1 MRDIIRA
8 QMQLGECDIAAIE
21 FDCFSRD
28 DIPRLLRGL
37 QHIYTTEA
45 LREEVF
51 AILADVLPV
60 RADGEEFVSAD
71 TGRPGMSQWRILVLG
86 TLRLGLNAD
95 FDRAQELANQH
106 RLVRQMLGH
115 SDWADE
121 YRYGLQTIK
130 DNLRLF
136 TPEVLERINAV
147 VVKAGH
153 DLVKPHP
160 DAPLEAR
167 CDSVVVETNVH
178 FPTDIN
184 LLLDAVRK
192 AIEISASLC
201 ADHGLTDWR
210 QSAYNIR
217 CLRKLYR
224 RLQQLKRSTSKD
236 EAKRAARLEDI
247 HAAYRAYLEQAEQF
261 LARAKDTRY
270 KLAVFCH
277 VPAEQ
282 FTLLDDCIAY
292 AELLIDQIERRVLQG
307 ERIPHEEKVFSIFEP
322 HTEWIAKGKAGTPV
336 ELGVRVAISEDQF
349 GFILHHRVMFGETD
363 DQVAVP
369 IATRLSACYPRI
381 KSLSFDKGFH
391 SPSNQKQLAE
401 VIDFPVLPKKG
412 KCNAAELERE
422 QDPEFRRRKRQHSA
436 VESAINALE
445 AHGLDRCPDHGEE
458 GFERYV
464 ALAVLGRNIHRLGAV
479 LIARDAEAERQRR
492 KRERLKRAA

>member
-1 MRDIIRA
+1 
-8 QMQLGECDIAAIE
+8 
-21 FDCFSRD
+21 
-28 DIPRLLRGL
+28 
-37 QHIYTTEA
+37 
-45 LREEVF
+45 
-51 AILADVLPV
+51 
-60 RADGEEFVSAD
+60 
-71 TGRPGMSQWRILVLG
+71 
-86 TLRLGLNAD
+86 
-95 FDRAQELANQH
+95 
-106 RLVRQMLGH
+106 MLGH
-115 SDWADE
+115 SEWADAH
-121 YRYGLQTIK
+121 RYSLQTLK

-160 DAPLEAR
+160 EAALQAR
-167 CDSVVVETNVH
+167 CDSFVVETDVH

-192 AIEISASLC
+192 AIEISAALC
-201 ADHGLTDWR
+201 QDHGLTDWR

-217 CLRKLYR
+217 CLKKLYR

-236 EAKRAARLEDI
+236 EDKRAARLEEI
-247 HAAYRAYLEQAEQF
+247 HAAYRAYLELAEQL
-261 LARAKDTRY
+261 LARARETRY
-270 KLAVFCH
+270 KLAVFYQ

-282 FTLLDDCIAY
+282 FTALDDYIDY
-292 AELLIDQIERRVLQG
+292 AALFLDQVDRRVLQD
-307 ERIPHEEKVFSIFEP
+307 EHIPHAEKGFSIFEP
-322 HTEWIAKGKAGTPV
+322 HTEWISKGKAGTPV

-369 IATRLSACYPRI
+369 IAKRLSACYPRI

-391 SPSNQKQLAE
+391 SPSNQKKLAE

-422 QDPEFRRRKRQHSA
+422 QDPEFRHHKRQHSA

-445 AHGLDRCPDHGEE
+445 AHGLDRCPDHGQE

-464 ALAVLGRNIHRLGAV
+464 ALAVLGRNIHRLGAI

-492 KRERLKRAA
+492 KHRKRAA